1 MPTSVQRYTTNYA
14 ALMPANAEAA
24 VCVML
29 LHTMLMSVE
38 STALPWTSD
47 LIFLTVVSNV
57 CEEDTLLKCVKF

>member
-1 MPTSVQRYTTNYA
+1 MPTSVQHYTTNYA

-57 CEEDTLLKCVKF
+57 CEVDTLLKCVKF